1 MSSRPVRA
9 VAFVLVLL
17 FASMSP
23 LALHARAH
31 QSILLSTDTS
41 HIMLMG
47 GDSGNITLNIENNA
61 SAIETYNITV
71 DTTGLSTVWEIIP
84 SEETVENVFPT
95 WSKNTTI
102 IVRLDEG
109 ALPADSGSFDIV
121 VTEPDQNISSSI
133 TVYVSVRPSYLPS
146 LNLSPMG
153 GALTAM
159 DSGTNATF
167 SIEVENLGSVQDTLL
182 LDVEFEPDLASWW
195 ANYTNGS
202 GNSSGNGTG
211 NGTGGNGTGNGT
223 GGNGTG
229 GNGTG
234 NGTGGNGTGNNTNN
248 STNVTTVDNVL
259 MFGNSYTSFNSLHS
273 IIESLGVTNADAL
286 TGGGKTLA
294 GHWSDVNSSHV
305 SNTTLRDPNIDW
317 DYVILQDQSQ
327 IPGFYRTNADW
338 IASKDAAVNLAD
350 AIEDEGGESILMMT
364 WGRRNG
370 DAMNPTLYSN
380 FSVMQERLESGYMD
394 YHSNITNAGHTVW
407 MAPVGLAF
415 AHIHDNVIAAGFN
428 ASLTGNTFYDLYNA
442 DGSHPSL
449 AGSYLAACVLY
460 ATMTGET
467 PVGSNDTVSLNA
479 TLKLELQQAA
489 AATVFNETSHLS
501 YPWQVTGT
509 STTSM
514 MMSSPRGLG
523 GGIPAGWN
531 VQWVDD
537 EFANMAAGSSETASL
552 YISVP
557 SNAAPDYYG
566 FRLFSASTGGNTST
580 STMLVVHVDEEHNLS
595 VAFLEQNELF
605 IPGQSTNT
613 SVQITNSGNAVVDY
627 DWTLSVLSGPCN
639 AALVT
644 ATTPSVAP
652 DDVLDVGI
660 QISVHNEATKT
671 DSCSLQ
677 MNGIG
682 TSASEQHST
691 TPFDFTVDVDE
702 RISFSLISPLG
713 DLELTPGTPVS
724 YEMRIQNNGSE
735 TVTFYL
741 DVDSTNGLTTT
752 LDSSSG
758 VTVAAG
764 EAGVW
769 SLTTDADSGESGVM
783 PQSFSVSYGGL
794 TVVNSVD
801 IEILGVH
808 SATLSGPLDGRILVR
823 PGETV
828 LTSFTL
834 ENTGTSNLSL
844 VAGLL
849 GLPAEAEASL
859 SHTSV
864 ELEVGESVSV
874 DITLTIAASSQA
886 GTHALTFAYGSSELS
901 VELQLSLQIQER
913 IAVLMSSTS
922 SRIVAGPSSSAV
934 YSFDV
939 TNLGTASDT
948 LHLSLS
954 ENGASDWFDF
964 ELSSTSL
971 LLDAGQSSTVT
982 LNVRETS
989 QGAPS
994 SGIDVALHA
1003 HSSSDESITSHI
1015 NLTIESL
1022 VAGAEILVL
1031 SDDDSAEPNGEIHGT
1046 VVVTN
1051 TGTGSDQL
1059 LLSTVGLDCGV
1070 STVLNLEAGE
1080 SSSALP
1086 WSCLLPSDAEAGLSE
1101 LQFRVTS
1108 SSRSSFSAS
1117 SSEIYTVEPVWGSSG
1132 VLQVSFAQSSLTL
1145 PSSGG
1150 STVMVSV
1157 TNLANAQVTGLLT
1170 LEGIGDGLLA
1180 TEWLRYSDNTSTNEF
1195 TLTPGSTVEYSL
1207 TLMSLVSTSE
1217 SAVLNIRA
1225 SYQIGDTAS
1234 SDLSSELNVEIEGP
1248 AMPPNGVRLPLGME
1262 LSQSDSLNALFG
1274 GWGVAILL
1282 LGVMYLSRNKK
1293 QNALVEEEEE
1303 VVEEQEEEKET
1314 PLGFNECRMDDGKVT
1329 CPSCEARLGVPRGSE
1344 APFRFTCPKCSTM
1357 IRVVE

>member
-1 MSSRPVRA
+1 MPGSA
-9 VAFVLVLL
+9 
-17 FASMSP
+17 
-23 LALHARAH
+23 
-31 QSILLSTDTS
+31 
-41 HIMLMG
+41 
-47 GDSGNITLNIENNA
+47 GNVTLTIENNA
-61 SAIETYNITV
+61 TAIETFNVSV
-71 DTTGLSTVWEIIP
+71 DSAGLSNLWNISA
-84 SEETVENVFPT
+84 SEDTVENVFPT

-102 IVRLDEG
+102 IVRLAEG
-109 ALPADSGSFDIV
+109 AVPADSGSFDIH
-121 VTEPDQNISSSI
+121 VTEPDQNFTSVI
-133 TVYVSVRPSYLPS
+133 TIYVSVAPSYLPI
-146 LNLSPMG
+146 LNLASMG
-153 GALTAM
+153 GPLVSM
-159 DSGTNATF
+159 DSGTNTTF
-167 SIEVENLGSVQDTLL
+167 TIDVENLGSVEDTLL
-182 LDVEFEPDLASWW
+182 LDVEYEPDLAAWW

-202 GNSSGNGTG
+202 SNNSGNNTG
-211 NGTGGNGTGNGT
+211 NNTGGNGSGNNTGGNNT

-229 GNGTG
+229 GNGSG
-234 NGTGGNGTGNNTNN
+234 SGGNNTTII
-248 STNVTTVDNVL
+248 SNVL

-273 IIESLGVTNADAL
+273 IVEALGISNADAL

-305 SNTTLRDPNIDW
+305 SNTTLRNANIDW

-327 IPGFYRTNADW
+327 IPGFNRTNADW

-350 AIEDEGGESILMMT
+350 VIGDEGGESILMMT

-380 FSVMQERLESGYMD
+380 FSVMQDRLESGYMD

-415 AHIHDNVIAAGFN
+415 AHIHDNVVAAGFN

-467 PVGSNDTVSLNA
+467 PVGSNDSVSLNA

-489 AATVFNETSHLS
+489 AATVFNETSHLT
-501 YPWQVTGT
+501 YPWEVTGT

-537 EFANMAAGSSETASL
+537 EFANMAAGSSESASL
-552 YISVP
+552 HISVP

-595 VAFLEQNELF
+595 LAFLEQNELF
-605 IPGQSTNT
+605 IPGQSMNT

-627 DWTLSVLSGPCN
+627 DWTLSVLNGPCN

-652 DDVLDVGI
+652 DDVRDVGL
-660 QISVHNEATKT
+660 QISVHSEATKT
-671 DSCSLQ
+671 DTCSLQ

-682 TSASEQHST
+682 TSASEQHSIA
-691 TPFDFTVDVDE
+691 PFDFTVDVDE
-702 RISFSLISPLG
+702 RISFSLVSPLG
-713 DLELTPGTPVS
+713 DLDLTPGMPIS
-724 YEMRIQNNGSE
+724 YEMRVQNNGSE

-741 DVDSTNGLTTT
+741 DVNSTNGLSTT
-752 LDSSSG
+752 LESSSG

-769 SLTTDADSGESGVM
+769 SLSTDADAGESGLM
-783 PQSFSVSYGGL
+783 SQSFSVSYGGV
-794 TVVNSVD
+794 TVEDSVD

-828 LTSFTL
+828 LTSFNL

-849 GLPAEAEASL
+849 GLPAQAEATL

-864 ELEVGESVSV
+864 ELAVGESVTV
-874 DITLTIAASSQA
+874 DITLTIATSSEA
-886 GTHALTFAYGSSELS
+886 GTHALTFAYGSSDLS
-901 VELQLSLQIQER
+901 VELQLSLQIQDR
-913 IAVLMSSTS
+913 ISVLVSSTG
-922 SRIVAGPSSSAV
+922 SRIVAGPSSSTV

-954 ENGASDWFDF
+954 ENGASDWFEF

-971 LLDAGQSSTVT
+971 QLGPGQSSTVT
-982 LNVRETS
+982 LSVRETS
-989 QGAPS
+989 QGVAS
-994 SGIDVALHA
+994 SGIEVALHA

-1015 NLTIESL
+1015 NLTVESL

-1031 SDDDSAEPNGEIHGT
+1031 SDDDSAEPSGEIYGT

-1070 STVLNLEAGE
+1070 STVLSLEAGE

-1086 WSCLLPSDAEAGLSE
+1086 WSCLLPSDAVAGLSE
-1101 LQFRVTS
+1101 LKFRVTS
-1108 SSRSSFSAS
+1108 SSRTSFSAT

-1132 VLQVSFAQSSLTL
+1132 VLEVSFAQSSLTI

-1157 TNLANAQVTGLLT
+1157 TNLANAQVTGLLS

-1180 TEWLRYSDNTSTNEF
+1180 TEWLRYSDNTSSNEF

-1234 SDLSSELNVEIEGP
+1234 SDLSSELDVEIEGP
-1248 AMPPNGVRLPLGME
+1248 EMPPNGVRLPLGME

-1282 LGVMYLSRNKK
+1282 LGVLYLTRNKK
-1293 QNALVEEEEE
+1293 QNTLLEEEE
-1303 VVEEQEEEKET
+1303 VVEEEVEDEKET
-1314 PLGFNECRMDDGKVT
+1314 PLGFNECRMEDGKVT